1 MSVIRSGAFLQQC
14 FSMHPFSL
22 SLKLV
27 TPPELVGVVCAN
39 CRSKHRLTLRR
50 VAAPELERPDLED
63 NALVSLQSCSQA
75 HPEDVRISLVD
86 VVNDLVEF
94 RCRPCRRSYLLEI
107 RLFETNQP
115 G

>member
-1 MSVIRSGAFLQQC
+1 
-14 FSMHPFSL
+14 MHPLSL

-39 CRSKHRLTLRR
+39 CRMKHRLTLRR
-50 VAAPELERPDLED
+50 VAAPELEKPDLEND
-63 NALVSLQSCSQA
+63 EMVFLQTCSQS

-86 VVNDLVEF
+86 VVKDLVEF
-94 RCRPCRRSYLLEI
+94 RCRPCRRIYHLEVGI
-107 RLFETNQP
+107 FETKQA